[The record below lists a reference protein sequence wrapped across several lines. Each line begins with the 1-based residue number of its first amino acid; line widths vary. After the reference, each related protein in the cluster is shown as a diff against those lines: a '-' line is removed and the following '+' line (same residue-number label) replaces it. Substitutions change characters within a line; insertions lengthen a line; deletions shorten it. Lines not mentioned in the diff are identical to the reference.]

1 MDGDLS
7 IVLFTAGC
15 AGLATLLVIPPGM
28 FFAWVIARGKWP
40 GKSVLETIL
49 LLPLVMP
56 PIATGLFLIRLLSRN
71 GPLGDVLHWLDFQI
85 VFTWRAVVIAATVMS
100 FPLFLRT
107 VTLAWAALDPAM
119 EEMGYMLGAS
129 HLRVWVTIVL
139 PLLSRS
145 ILSGALLSFA
155 RALGEFGATA
165 MIAGNIPDQTTTLS
179 LGIYTE
185 IQLGDDAEANRY
197 LFYLATLALAAVA
210 AGEWVGRKTKV
221 I

>member
-1 MDGDLS
+1 
-7 IVLFTAGC
+7 
-15 AGLATLLVIPPGM
+15 
-28 FFAWVIARGKWP
+28 
-40 GKSVLETIL
+40 
-49 LLPLVMP
+49 
-56 PIATGLFLIRLLSRN
+56 
-71 GPLGDVLHWLDFQI
+71 
-85 VFTWRAVVIAATVMS
+85 
-100 FPLFLRT
+100 
-107 VTLAWAALDPAM
+107 
-119 EEMGYMLGAS
+119 
-129 HLRVWVTIVL
+129 
-139 PLLSRS
+139 
-145 ILSGALLSFA
+145 LSGALLSFA

>member
-1 MDGDLS
+1 
-7 IVLFTAGC
+7 
-15 AGLATLLVIPPGM
+15 M